1 MSLTVSLKSFA
12 LRFLPE
18 PILRR
23 VRKAHYARKLIDA
36 DPEPE
41 MSVLRHLVPTGG
53 CAVDL
58 GANFGLY
65 TRFLAEA
72 VGSDGVVHAAE
83 PVPAMYDVLRSNVR
97 RLHLSQVRTHPVAV
111 SDATRTVMMTVPQYA
126 TGGAN
131 HYEARVVTT
140 SGGRPGTGILV
151 PGIRLD
157 DLIGHLPRIDL
168 IKCDV
173 EGHELAVIRGAETI
187 LRQHR
192 PAWMIEISGDP
203 EDPGSA
209 AAEVIALM
217 EGGGYEMFWFD
228 GRRLRPRGPGDRAVN
243 YFFLRP
249 GHVARL
255 LRYFSPMTNGPTVPV

>member
-1 MSLTVSLKSFA
+1 MSLTVSLKSIA

-18 PILRR
+18 PVLQR

-36 DPEPE
+36 APEPE
-41 MSVLRHLVPTGG
+41 MAVLRHLVPAGG

-72 VGSDGVVHAAE
+72 VGPDGVVHAAE

-97 RLHLSQVRTHPVAV
+97 RLRLSQVRTHAVAV
-111 SDATRTVMMTVPQYA
+111 SDATRTVMMTVPRYA

-131 HYEARVVTT
+131 HYEARVVTAA
-140 SGGRPGTGILV
+140 GGRPGAGILV

-173 EGHELAVIRGAETI
+173 EGHERAVLRGAETI

-209 AAEVIALM
+209 AAEVIAVM
-217 EGGGYEMFWFD
+217 HAGGYEIFWFD
-228 GRRLRPRGPGDRAVN
+228 GRRLRPRGQGDRAVN

-249 GHVARL
+249 AHVGRL
-255 LRYFSPMTNGPTVPV
+255 LRFLSPTSSGHTAPV

>member
-18 PILRR
+18 PILQR
-23 VRKAHYARKLIDA
+23 VRKAHYARKLTDA
-36 DPEPE
+36 GPEPE
-41 MSVLRHLVPTGG
+41 MAVLRHLVPPGG

-72 VGSDGVVHAAE
+72 VGPDGVVHAVE
-83 PVPAMYDVLRSNVR
+83 PVPAMYDVLRTNVR
-97 RLHLSQVRTHPVAV
+97 RLRLSQVRTHAVAV
-111 SDATRTVMMTVPQYA
+111 SDATRTVMMTVPKYT

-140 SGGRPGTGILV
+140 SGVRPGTAILV

-168 IKCDV
+168 VKCDV
-173 EGHELAVIRGAETI
+173 EGHELAVVRGAETI

-192 PAWMIEISGDP
+192 PAWMIEVSGDP
-203 EDPGSA
+203 DERGSA
-209 AAEVIALM
+209 AAEVIAVM
-217 EGGGYEMFWFD
+217 DRGGYEMFWFD
-228 GRRLRPRGPGDRAVN
+228 GRRLRPRGHGDRAVN

-249 GHVARL
+249 GHIGRL
-255 LRYFSPMTNGPTVPV
+255 LRFLSPTTNGHTVPV